1 MLRVNDMDEDD
12 MSVEELSER
21 SLSVDECQENTD
33 TEDLGL
39 DVEIGEQRSIELD
52 SEDDEVVDEED
63 EMENDDIVCE
73 VVSVVARLILRLS

>member
-1 MLRVNDMDEDD
+1 M
-12 MSVEELSER
+12 
-21 SLSVDECQENTD
+21 D